1 MSRKRTR
8 KDKESTIVIALVLV
22 AWVLLIYFNI
32 HV

>member
-1 MSRKRTR
+1 MSRKKRNR
-8 KDKESTIVIALVLV
+8 DRESTIVIALVLV